1 MLFDT
6 IYNFLVKFHNEGNSR
21 IATLNTKMISL
32 KWYKDS
38 NCLIVRDMDQSIS
51 IETITDIA
59 KTLLSSSHICA
70 LGLVRIRLDFIYNKE
85 QLSAY
90 EKNGWT
96 IVDEYVQ
103 RGN

>member
-6 IYNFLVKFHNEGNSR
+6 IYNFIVRFHNDANSR
-21 IATLNTKMISL
+21 VATLNTKLISL
-32 KWYKDS
+32 KWYKDG
-38 NCLIVRDMDQSIS
+38 NCLVIHDMDNCIS
-51 IETITDIA
+51 VETITDIV
-59 KTLLSSSHICA
+59 KTLLASSHLRD
-70 LGLVRIRLDFIYNKE
+70 LGLVRVRLDFIYNKE

-103 RGN
+103 MSN